1 MIEFIDIET
10 TGTANKA
17 LLKHLEAKV
26 EPDSRLKDPRKIE
39 EDIRKKRE
47 AVWASTALTGLCEI
61 ACICAASDGQIT
73 FNEDVEPFWSESE
86 ELILKAYFKRLE
98 SLYKINNH
106 RPPKF
111 AGYNISSFDLRI
123 LWNRAVALEIKP
135 PFPIPY
141 DAHPMS
147 DRVIDL
153 RAKLN
158 GNDRYASGT
167 LLDWSIAIGSDI
179 PADDMRGKDVPLA
192 VKEGRI
198 SEVVEHCKRDVL
210 RARELYLR
218 LKSVGYLY
226 D

>member
-10 TGTANKA
+10 TGTNNKA
-17 LLKHLEAKV
+17 LLEHLESKV
-26 EPDSRLKDPRKIE
+26 EPDSRLKDPRKIMA
-39 EDIRKKRE
+39 DIDNKKRE
-47 AVWASTALTGLCEI
+47 VWAKTALTGFCEI
-61 ACICAASDGQIT
+61 ACICAISDGQIA
-73 FNEDVEPFWSESE
+73 FDESVESFWCESE
-86 ELILKAYFKRLE
+86 ELTLKAYFKRLE

-123 LWNRAVALEIKP
+123 LWNRCISLGIKP

-141 DAHPMS
+141 DAHPLS

-153 RAKLN
+153 YAKLN

-167 LLDWSIAIGSDI
+167 LLDWSIAIGSEI
-179 PADDMRGKDVPLA
+179 PTDDMPGKDVPQA
-192 VKEGRI
+192 IREGRI
-198 SEVVEHCKRDVL
+198 AEVVEHCKRDVL
-210 RARELYLR
+210 RARELYMR
-218 LKSVGYLY
+218 LKSVGYFY